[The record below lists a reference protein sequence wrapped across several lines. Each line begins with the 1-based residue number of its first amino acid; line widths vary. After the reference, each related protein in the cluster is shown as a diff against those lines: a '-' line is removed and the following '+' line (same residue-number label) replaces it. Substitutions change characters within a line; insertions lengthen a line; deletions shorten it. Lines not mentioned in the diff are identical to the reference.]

1 MKSQNK
7 IVIIVD
13 FCASNFH
20 THHWSYVKAY
30 KKFIESYNCHYL
42 IFLPKYSDLKFENF
56 SSKTDYCLFSTEY
69 GPKFSQSLRLY
80 ILNYYLK
87 KLIKDSN
94 FNLLNRIV
102 KTIFRY
108 LYIRIPLRKISKL
121 SKMYE
126 VTLLFPTMDTLS
138 IALVQHL
145 LRKSIQ
151 VNRIALRYIGAQD
164 RGVLSYE
171 NSLETIISLSSKNQ
185 NIIIGHE
192 TLSQRDYLLNSG
204 ASSNSLLW
212 APVPP
217 LFANLKKTSKGHSQN
232 LPIFV
237 GFPGGSKLRKG
248 FDHIPEIMVASQ
260 NFDINCI
267 FVFQSAKY
275 LWEDYSIT
283 LERIH
288 SSKVP
293 YIMYDSELNPLEF
306 ENLMKKLDVI
316 VMPYSPESYNNQ
328 GSAIYFQA
336 ADMNIPVF
344 VPDQLSLS
352 LEIVRYNTGVAYEN
366 FEDLIYKIVTNSKM
380 NNFDFSNFRKIR
392 LKQNK
397 IFLDI

>member
-7 IVIIVD
+7 IIIIVD

-56 SSKTDYCLFSTEY
+56 SNKADYCLISTEY
-69 GPKFSQSLRLY
+69 GPRISQSLRLY

-87 KLIKDSN
+87 KLNINN
-94 FNLLNRIV
+94 FNFLTKII

-126 VTLLFPTMDTLS
+126 ITLLFPTMDTLS

-145 LRKSIQ
+145 LRKSIP
-151 VNRIALRYIGAQD
+151 VNRIALRYVGGQN
-164 RGVLSYE
+164 RGVLAYE
-171 NSLETIISLSSKNQ
+171 NSLETIISLSRKNK

-192 TLSQRDYLLNSG
+192 TLSQKEYLLNSG
-204 ASSNSLLW
+204 AYSSSLIW
-212 APVPP
+212 TPVPP
-217 LFANLKKTSKGHSQN
+217 LFMNLKNTSKNNSQN
-232 LPIFV
+232 LPIFI

-248 FDHIPEIMVASQ
+248 FDHIPDIMAASQ
-260 NFDINCI
+260 NFSFNCV

-275 LWEDYSIT
+275 LWNEYSVT
-283 LERIH
+283 LERIR

-306 ENLMKKLDVI
+306 ENLMKRLDVI
-316 VMPYSPESYNNQ
+316 VMPYSPESYDNQ

-344 VPDQLSLS
+344 VPDKLSLS
-352 LEIVRYNTGVAYEN
+352 LEIVEHKTGVAYKN
-366 FEDLIYKIVTNSKM
+366 FEDLIFEIRTNSKIE
-380 NNFDFSNFRKIR
+380 NFDFPHFRKIR

>member
-1 MKSQNK
+1 
-7 IVIIVD
+7 
-13 FCASNFH
+13 
-20 THHWSYVKAY
+20 
-30 KKFIESYNCHYL
+30 
-42 IFLPKYSDLKFENF
+42 
-56 SSKTDYCLFSTEY
+56 
-69 GPKFSQSLRLY
+69 
-80 ILNYYLK
+80 
-87 KLIKDSN
+87 
-94 FNLLNRIV
+94 
-102 KTIFRY
+102 
-108 LYIRIPLRKISKL
+108 
-121 SKMYE
+121 
-126 VTLLFPTMDTLS
+126 MDTLS

-151 VNRIALRYIGAQD
+151 VDRIALRYVGAQN
-164 RGVLSYE
+164 RGVLAYE
-171 NSLETIISLSSKNQ
+171 NSLETIISLSRNNQ

-204 ASSNSLLW
+204 ASSSSLIW

-217 LFANLKKTSKGHSQN
+217 LFMNLKNTSKSYSQD

-260 NFDINCI
+260 NFNINCV

-275 LWEDYSIT
+275 LWEEYSVT
-283 LERIH
+283 LERID

-306 ENLMKKLDVI
+306 EKLMKRLDVI

-344 VPDQLSLS
+344 VPDKLSLS
-352 LEIVRYNTGVAYEN
+352 LEIIKFNTGVAYSN
-366 FEDLIYKIVTNSKM
+366 FEDLICKIKSNSKVE
-380 NNFDFSNFRKIR
+380 NYDFSNFRKVR

-397 IFLDI
+397 MFLDI

>member
-1 MKSQNK
+1 
-7 IVIIVD
+7 
-13 FCASNFH
+13 
-20 THHWSYVKAY
+20 
-30 KKFIESYNCHYL
+30 
-42 IFLPKYSDLKFENF
+42 
-56 SSKTDYCLFSTEY
+56 
-69 GPKFSQSLRLY
+69 
-80 ILNYYLK
+80 
-87 KLIKDSN
+87 
-94 FNLLNRIV
+94 
-102 KTIFRY
+102 
-108 LYIRIPLRKISKL
+108 
-121 SKMYE
+121 MYE